1 VTSRDDALAL
11 DSVDELKH
19 FQTRF
24 VQPTDDVI
32 YLDGNSLGML
42 PQSTRQRLHDF
53 IDDEWGKELVRGW
66 QHWVDLPDAVGDRVG
81 DLIGAAPG
89 QVVVCDTITANI
101 YKLATAVL
109 DAMPGRK
116 VIVTDSGN
124 FPTDRHVLEGVAQ
137 RRKGQLRT
145 VPTHPS
151 LGVRPDSLH
160 TYLADDVALVSFSYV
175 DYRTAAIADVEKL
188 TRLAHEAGAV
198 VLWDLSHAAGSIP
211 LGLDELGIDLAV
223 GCTYKYLNAGP
234 GAPGFLYVRRD
245 LQDRLTSPI
254 RGWWSTSDMFAM
266 DDPYEPAVGIRR
278 FLSGSPNIPGIVA
291 VEEGVKLLQEAG
303 AENLR
308 AKSVALTEFLI
319 GLADEWLVP
328 LGFAVASPRDSL
340 GRGGHVA
347 LAHEE
352 AYRIGQ
358 AAIDVGLIAD
368 VRPPNLLRLC
378 PAPLTSSFVDV
389 WDAVMRLH
397 EVVNAGAHRAA
408 SSERPKVT

>member
-19 FQTRF
+19 FQARF
-24 VQPTDDVI
+24 VQPRDGVI

-42 PQSTRQRLHDF
+42 PESTRQRLHHL

-66 QHWVDLPDAVGDRVG
+66 QHWIELPTAVGDQVG
-81 DLIGAAPG
+81 VLIGAASG

-124 FPTDRHVLEGVAQ
+124 FPTDRYVLEGVAQ

-145 VPTHPS
+145 VPTDPS
-151 LGVRPDSLH
+151 LGVRPDNLH

-175 DYRTAAIADVEKL
+175 DYRTAAVADVQKL
-188 TRLAHEAGAV
+188 TRMAHEAGAV
-198 VLWDLSHAAGSIP
+198 VLWDLSHAAGSLP
-211 LGLDELGIDLAV
+211 LRLDELGIDLAV

-254 RGWWSTSDMFAM
+254 HGWWSTSDMFAM
-266 DDPYEPAVGIRR
+266 DVPYEPAVGIRR

-303 AENLR
+303 VENLR

-319 GLADEWLVP
+319 GLADEWLAP
-328 LGFAVASPRDSL
+328 LGFDVASPRDSI
-340 GRGGHVA
+340 GRGGHVV

-352 AYRIGQ
+352 AYRIVQ
-358 AAIDVGLIAD
+358 AALDVGLIAD

-378 PAPLTSSFVDV
+378 PAPLTNSFVDV

-397 EVVNAGAHRAA
+397 EVVNGGAYRAV
-408 SSERPKVT
+408 SGERPKVT